1 MFTNSSLTIQK
12 AIHLAPDILQPSAC
26 EQIRDFL
33 RSQFGEGGAFLD
45 RFGRADLYYT
55 SFGLVCAEALQLDL
69 PRQAVKAYLKTVPVD
84 TLDLIHLHCYLRS
97 ILTLRKM
104 GLPKPL
110 ASLPSPGFLRQVNES
125 KLVES
130 FRHEDGYRIEHTGTS
145 SPYASFLAVTALLS
159 CGEPVRYRDVILTT
173 LANFRTPDGGWSNL
187 VDAPQGTLNAG
198 TAAMV
203 VLADCGEP
211 IDERALAWLWQQF
224 DPKIGGFYGAP
235 GAPLP
240 DLLSTAS
247 ALTALHLA
255 GVPWPETMK
264 RHCQDFVL
272 DHWHDDGGFMGNLAD
287 PVSDCEYTFYALLA
301 LGLLAT

>member
-1 MFTNSSLTIQK
+1 MPINSSLAIQK
-12 AIHLAPDILQPSAC
+12 AIHLAPEILRPSAC
-26 EQIRDFL
+26 EQIRHFL
-33 RSQFGEGGAFLD
+33 RSQFGADGAFLD
-45 RFGRADLYYT
+45 RFARPDLYYT
-55 SFGLVCAEALQLDL
+55 SFGLACAEALGLEL
-69 PRQAVKAYLKTVPVD
+69 PRQAVAAYLNSVAVD
-84 TLDLIHLHCYLRS
+84 SLDLIHLHCYLRS
-97 ILTLRKM
+97 VLTLRKM
-104 GLPKPL
+104 RLPKPL
-110 ASLPSPGFLRQVNES
+110 ASLPAPGFLRRVKEVE
-125 KLVES
+125 LVES
-130 FRHEDGYRIEHTGTS
+130 FRHAGGYRIDRAGAS

-159 CGEPVRYRDVILTT
+159 CGAPIADRDSLLAN

-187 VDAPQGTLNAG
+187 ADALQGTLNAG

-203 VLADCGEP
+203 VLADCGDP
-211 IDERALAWLWQQF
+211 IDERATAWLWQQF

-255 GVPWPETMK
+255 GVSWPEQMK
-264 RHCQDFVL
+264 HSCQDFVL
-272 DHWHDDGGFMGNLAD
+272 DHWHDDSGFMGNVAD